1 MKMQRYM
8 KAAAPIRT
16 LLVASLLFMGF
27 IYGMMGWIGSFAAVN
42 HVPVANSITAQYHI
56 ISQNSSYPN
65 SGVFASKKLNTSITA
80 VTSGLSN
87 PLNIFA
93 TSGAL
98 GALGNMFLS
107 IPSTMQGFLSLI
119 GSPFLAVGVPVTYLW
134 LLGGVIIVV
143 LIALGII
150 SALFIFNV

>member
-1 MKMQRYM
+1 MRYI

-16 LLVASLLFMGF
+16 LLVASLFFMGF
-27 IYGMMGWIGSFAAVN
+27 IYGMMGWIGSFATVN
-42 HVPVANSITAQYHI
+42 HIPVSNSITAQYKL

-65 SGVFASKKLNTSITA
+65 SGIFASSKLNTSIKA

-98 GALGNMFLS
+98 GALGNILLS
-107 IPSTMQGFLSLI
+107 IPTTMQGFLSLI

-134 LLGGVIIVV
+134 LLGGVIIVA
-143 LIALGII
+143 LISLRIL
-150 SALFIFNV
+150 SALFIFNI

>member
-1 MKMQRYM
+1 MRMRYI

-16 LLVASLLFMGF
+16 LLVASLFFMGF
-27 IYGMMGWIGSFAAVN
+27 IYGMMGWIGSFATVN
-42 HVPVANSITAQYHI
+42 HIPVSNSITAQYKL

-65 SGVFASKKLNTSITA
+65 SGVFASSKLNTSIKA

-98 GALGNMFLS
+98 GALGNILLS

-119 GSPFLAVGVPVTYLW
+119 GSPFLVVGVPVTYLW
-134 LLGGVIIVV
+134 LLGGVIIVA
-143 LIALGII
+143 LISLGIL
-150 SALFIFNV
+150 SALFIFNI

>member
-42 HVPVANSITAQYHI
+42 HIPVANTITAQYRI
-56 ISQNSSYPN
+56 ITQNSSYPN

>member
-27 IYGMMGWIGSFAAVN
+27 IYGMMGWVGSFAAVN
-42 HVPVANSITAQYHI
+42 HIPVSNSITAQYHI
-56 ISQNSSYPN
+56 ITQNSSYPN
-65 SGVFASKKLNTSITA
+65 SGVFASQKLNTSIKA

-93 TSGAL
+93 TAGAL
-98 GALGNMFLS
+98 GALGNMLLS
-107 IPSTMQGFLSLI
+107 IPPTMQGFLSLI
-119 GSPFLAVGVPVTYLW
+119 GTPFLAVGVPVTYLW

-143 LIALGII
+143 LIALGIV

>member
-1 MKMQRYM
+1 MRMRYI

-16 LLVASLLFMGF
+16 LLVASLFFMGF
-27 IYGMMGWIGSFAAVN
+27 IYGMMGWIGSFATVN
-42 HVPVANSITAQYHI
+42 HIPVSNSITAQYKL
-56 ISQNSSYPN
+56 ISQNSSYPS
-65 SGVFASKKLNTSITA
+65 SGVFASSKLNTSIKA

-98 GALGNMFLS
+98 GALGNILLS
-107 IPSTMQGFLSLI
+107 IPTTMQGFLSLI

-134 LLGGVIIVV
+134 MLGGVIIVAV
-143 LIALGII
+143 ISLGIL
-150 SALFIFNV
+150 SALFIFNI

>member
-1 MKMQRYM
+1 MRYI

-16 LLVASLLFMGF
+16 LLVASLFFMGF
-27 IYGMMGWIGSFAAVN
+27 IYGMMGWIGSFATVN
-42 HVPVANSITAQYHI
+42 HIPVSNSITAQYKL

-65 SGVFASKKLNTSITA
+65 SGVFASSKLNTSIKA

-98 GALGNMFLS
+98 GALGNILLS
-107 IPSTMQGFLSLI
+107 IPTTMQGFLSLI

-134 LLGGVIIVV
+134 LLGGVIIVA
-143 LIALGII
+143 LISLGIV
-150 SALFIFNV
+150 SALFIFNI

>member
-42 HVPVANSITAQYHI
+42 HIPVANAITAQYRI

-65 SGVFASKKLNTSITA
+65 SGVFASQKLNTSIKA

-93 TSGAL
+93 TAGAL
-98 GALGNMFLS
+98 GAMGNILLS
-107 IPSTMQGFLSLI
+107 IPATVQGFLSLI

-134 LLGGVIIVV
+134 LLGGVIIVG
-143 LIALGII
+143 LISLGLL
-150 SALFIFNV
+150 SALFIFNI